1 MSQPIV
7 TVKQGKLKGGIVK
20 NVLGGKYIAFR
31 GIPYAVPP
39 IGKLRFKDP
48 IPIGPWTDVKD
59 TTKPTQYYC
68 PQKQIY
74 PPYQI
79 IGSED
84 CLYLNVYTNSL
95 DQSKPVMFYVHEG
108 AFIFGSSSFQD
119 VRPDYLL
126 PKDVVVVSTNY
137 RVGAF
142 GFLNLGHR
150 VAAGNYGLKDL
161 ILALEWVKEN
171 ISNFGGDPNNVTI
184 FGVSAGSVLVHAL
197 LLSPRAKGL
206 FHKAIAQSGMLSS
219 AWSKNQSQPDR
230 GFKLAATLGKVS
242 DDPEEVV
249 EFLRK
254 VAAEDIVKA
263 QPTILT
269 LEEKFSYAI
278 PFGINCDEMA
288 ENPVMPEPIDQLLT
302 NPIAN
307 VPVIISYTAHEYIM
321 FLRGR
326 GQNILNV
333 LNEYLPTYVNSL
345 RVLKKL
351 DDEQIEELY
360 EILTNQYFD
369 GKPINDKKLR
379 KVIDLLTLIYFE
391 LPAIMTIEDRA
402 KRSLSS
408 TYLCKF
414 SFVGNEISLS
424 DLVVKRQVS
433 GASHTDDAPY
443 LIYSPRLKSDNP
455 DPPAVGTKDRITMER
470 MTRMWTNF
478 AKTGNPT
485 SIKDEFVNVDWKPV
499 TTNDLSYL
507 DIGSKLEILPVL
519 PHILRDE
526 ILSTNK
532 NRIVKEKRRIMPSI
546 FFNKEEGNRR
556 WLW

>member
-1 MSQPIV
+1 MSTPIV
-7 TVKQGKLKGGIVK
+7 TVKQGKLKGAIIE
-20 NVLGGKYIAFR
+20 NILGSSPYYAFR
-31 GIPYAVPP
+31 GIPFAAPP
-39 IGKLRFKDP
+39 VGELRFKDP
-48 IPIGPWTDVKD
+48 QPAASWTDIKD
-59 TTKPTQYYC
+59 VSKNVEYYC
-68 PQKQIY
+68 AQRQPFT
-74 PPYQI
+74 PYKI
-79 IGSED
+79 IGDED

-95 DQSKPVMFYVHEG
+95 DQSKPVMFYIHEG
-108 AFIFGSSSFQD
+108 AFICGSSSFQEM
-119 VRPDYLL
+119 RPDYLL
-126 PKDVVVVSTNY
+126 PKDVVVVSSNY

-197 LLSPRAKGL
+197 VLSPKAKGL
-206 FHKAIAQSGMLSS
+206 FHKAIMQSGVLWSS
-219 AWSKNQSQPDR
+219 WCKSQNYAIR
-230 GFKLAATLGKVS
+230 GFRLAALLGQKS
-242 DDPEEVV
+242 DDPEEVI

-254 VAAEDIVKA
+254 VPAEDIVKV
-263 QPTILT
+263 QPNILT
-269 LEEKFSYAI
+269 LEEKFSYSI

-288 ENPVMPEPIDQLLT
+288 ENPVMPESIEQLLT
-302 NPIAN
+302 KVAN

-326 GQNILNV
+326 NQNVLNV
-333 LNEYLPTYVNSL
+333 LNEYLPTYVSSL
-345 RVLKKL
+345 GMLKKL
-351 DDEQIEELY
+351 EDEEIEDLY
-360 EILTNQYFD
+360 KILTDQYFD

-391 LPAIMTIEDRA
+391 LPAIITIEDRV
-402 KRSLSS
+402 KRSTLP

-424 DLVVKRQVS
+424 DLVVKRHVS

-443 LIYSPRLKSDNP
+443 LIYSPRLKSDDP
-455 DPPAVGTKDRITMER
+455 EPPALGTKDRTTIER

-485 SIKDEFVNVDWKPV
+485 SIQDEFVDVDWKPA
-499 TTNDLSYL
+499 TSDNLSYL
-507 DIGSKLEILPVL
+507 DIGDKLEILPVL

-526 ILSTNK
+526 VLNSNR
-532 NRIVKEKRRIMPSI
+532 NRISKEKRQMMSS
-546 FFNKEEGNRR
+546 FFIDREDGKQF

>member
-7 TVKQGKLKGGIVK
+7 TVKQGKLKGGIVE
-20 NVLGGKYIAFR
+20 NVLGGKYIAFW

-39 IGKLRFKDP
+39 VGKLRFKDP

-59 TTKPTQYYC
+59 TSKPAKYYC

-79 IGSED
+79 VGSED

-95 DQSKPVMFYVHEG
+95 DQSKPVMFWIHEG
-108 AFIFGSSSFQD
+108 AFVFGSSSFQE

-126 PKDVVVVSTNY
+126 PKDVVVVSSNY

-150 VAAGNYGLKDL
+150 EACGNYGLKDL

-171 ISNFGGDPNNVTI
+171 ISKFGGDPNNVTI

-206 FHKAIAQSGMLSS
+206 FHKAIGQSGVLWS
-219 AWSKNQSQPDR
+219 AWCRNQSQPDR
-230 GFKLAATLGKVS
+230 GFKLAATLGKKS
-242 DDPEEVV
+242 EDPEEVV

-254 VAAEDIVKA
+254 VPAEDIVNA
-263 QPTILT
+263 QPAILT
-269 LEEKFSYAI
+269 LEEKFSYSI
-278 PFGINCDEMA
+278 PFGINCDSMA
-288 ENPVMPEPIDQLLT
+288 ENPVMPEPIEQMLSK
-302 NPIAN
+302 IAD

-326 GQNILNV
+326 NQNILNV
-333 LNEYLPTYVNSL
+333 LNDYLPTYVNSL
-345 RVLKKL
+345 RTLKKL
-351 DDEQIEELY
+351 EDEDIEQLY
-360 EILTNQYFD
+360 EILTNKYFG

-391 LPAIMTIEDRA
+391 LPAILTIEDRA
-402 KRSLSS
+402 KNSVSP

-414 SFVGNEISLS
+414 SFVGTEISLS
-424 DLVVKRQVS
+424 DLVVKRHVS

-455 DPPAVGTKDRITMER
+455 EPPAVGTKDRITMER
-470 MTRMWTNF
+470 MTSMWTNF

-485 SIKDEFVNVDWKPV
+485 SIKDEFVDVDWKPV
-499 TTNDLSYL
+499 TSNDLSYL
-507 DIGSKLEILPVL
+507 DIGDKLEILPVL

-526 ILSTNK
+526 VLNTNRNEMAK
-532 NRIVKEKRRIMPSI
+532 DKRRIMSSYFI
-546 FFNKEEGNRR
+546 FDREEGKKK
-556 WLW
+556 WMW